1 MSSVPAGRNQGITNA
16 PLPSQPPSN
25 PDLVEQRAGASRLLS
40 RLYRDVGMAAVAA
53 ELRLPVRMMDRE
65 TAAAIE
71 RGAALLGA
79 QRNELA
85 A

>member
-1 MSSVPAGRNQGITNA
+1 MSSVPADRNQGMA
-16 PLPSQPPSN
+16 PPPASQAPSN
-25 PDLVEQRAGASRLLS
+25 PVTIEQRAGASRLLS

-53 ELRLPVRMMDRE
+53 ELRLPVRTMDRE
-65 TAAAIE
+65 SAASVE
-71 RGAALLGA
+71 RGAALLIA